1 MCGHN
6 KDARAPT
13 HSEAREAE
21 ALAALLEIW
30 LARCSKRLFASSEA
44 KTQPFTTQFHERLR
58 LRVL

>member
-6 KDARAPT
+6 KDESANPLQ
-13 HSEAREAE
+13 SAE

-44 KTQPFTTQFHERLR
+44 KTQPITTQFHERLR